1 MRGFSKDIK
10 VEMANIQFMRNSI
23 AALISCISA
32 LVSAL
37 ISFASSFVNI
47 VSSSRCNRPKT
58 SYFGIAMPGL
68 RTSAGLVCALVD
80 PRLARTTEGEE
91 PLQYRS
97 VEEEDDDEKHN
108 YMVTRI
114 N

>member
-1 MRGFSKDIK
+1 
-10 VEMANIQFMRNSI
+10 
-23 AALISCISA
+23 
-32 LVSAL
+32 
-37 ISFASSFVNI
+37 
-47 VSSSRCNRPKT
+47 
-58 SYFGIAMPGL
+58 MPGL

>member
-23 AALISCISA
+23 A
-32 LVSAL
+32 AL

>member
-23 AALISCISA
+23 A
-32 LVSAL
+32 AL

-58 SYFGIAMPGL
+58 SYFGIAIPGL